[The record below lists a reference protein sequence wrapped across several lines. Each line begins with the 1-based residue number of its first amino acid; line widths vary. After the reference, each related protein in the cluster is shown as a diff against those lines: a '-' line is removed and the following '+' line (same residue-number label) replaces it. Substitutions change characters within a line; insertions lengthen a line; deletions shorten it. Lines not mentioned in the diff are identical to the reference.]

1 MTSQDHL
8 ADGSIRIVQDDAH
21 GRIVTFDSATFVN
34 GFYGDALAST
44 DVIVAASYSGVLCAR
59 MVARHQPRGVI
70 GLDCAIGKDG
80 AGIAGLAFYEAL
92 GIPSAA
98 VDVMTAEMG
107 NGDDLYTCGM
117 VSRVNDRA
125 TSLGLKPGMSARE
138 AADLLKAASTPG
150 DDRFADREN
159 REIIYTN
166 AAGRSIVCT
175 DSIAFWRPED
185 TGRNVLCTAGHT
197 GRSVVD
203 YIVGSGVW
211 GFICSDGGIGKNDS
225 GITALPVANEAGIAG
240 ASVSALSARMGD
252 GHSTYY
258 DGVISACNELARS
271 KGVQEG
277 MSAMEAARLLVDN

>member
-197 GRSVVD
+197 GRSVVN